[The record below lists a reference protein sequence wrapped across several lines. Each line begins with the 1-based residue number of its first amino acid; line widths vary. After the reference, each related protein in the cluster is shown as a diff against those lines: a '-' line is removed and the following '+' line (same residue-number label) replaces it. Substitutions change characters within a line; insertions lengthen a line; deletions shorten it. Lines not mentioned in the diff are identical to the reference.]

1 MSKPAPARLE
11 LMSFPLDP
19 VTLLGAVRTLEGWMA
34 EGSEGGAHTVIT
46 LNPEIVIQAETD
58 PTLAAVIRKASLVTA
73 DGVGIVW
80 AAQTLLGV
88 KLPARVTGVDIT
100 VKLLERGGRHL
111 RVFYLGGKPG
121 VAESAA
127 QRALAQYGTISVGVQ
142 HGYFK
147 HDGLE
152 DRLIAEKIRDARP
165 HLLLTGLGAG
175 LQEGFNER
183 FRELMGVSVS
193 IAVGG
198 TLDVLSGVV
207 ERAPDWT
214 GKLGVEWVWRVAGD
228 RRRWGRAP
236 RLAKFVQRVM
246 QNKSGARRT
255 RAGK

>member
-1 MSKPAPARLE
+1 MSKSVPNRLE

-19 VTLLGAVRTLEGWMA
+19 VTLMGAVGVLEGWIV
-34 EGSEGGAHTVIT
+34 EGGSHTVIT
-46 LNPEIVIQAETD
+46 INPEIIVQAETD
-58 PTLAAVIRKASLVTA
+58 PVLAAVIRKASLVTA

-100 VKLLERGGRHL
+100 LKLLERAGRNL

-127 QRALAQYGTISVGVQ
+127 QRMLAQYGTITVGVQ

-147 HDGLE
+147 HDGVE
-152 DRLIAEKIRDARP
+152 DRRIAERIRDAQP
-165 HLLLTGLGAG
+165 HVLLTGLGAG
-175 LQEGFNER
+175 LQESFNEH
-183 FRELMGVSVS
+183 FRELMNVPVAMG
-193 IAVGG
+193 VGG
-198 TLDVLSGVV
+198 TLDVLSGAV
-207 ERAPDWT
+207 ERAPEWT
-214 GKLGVEWVWRVAGD
+214 SKLGVEWVWRVAGD

-246 QNKSGARRT
+246 QKKSIARRT